1 MTIVTISSTSLA
13 RPEKFAPAVKHL
25 NAMYASR
32 RAKLSLIFDPTERQ
46 IKEHELRQIVLAD
59 RQALSK
65 IHESFEDIGSDVVDV
80 EIISWT

>member
-1 MTIVTISSTSLA
+1 MTIVTISSLA
-13 RPEKFAPAVKHL
+13 RPAKFAPAVKHL

-32 RAKLSLIFDPTERQ
+32 RAKLSLILDPTERQ
-46 IKEHELRQIVLAD
+46 IKERELRQIVLAD

-65 IHESFEDIGSDVVDV
+65 IHETFEDIGSDAVDV